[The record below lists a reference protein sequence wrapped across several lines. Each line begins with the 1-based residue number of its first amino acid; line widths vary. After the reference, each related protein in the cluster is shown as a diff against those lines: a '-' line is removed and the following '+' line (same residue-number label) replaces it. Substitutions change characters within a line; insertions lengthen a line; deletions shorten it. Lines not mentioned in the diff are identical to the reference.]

1 LLKVQVGKGDR
12 RALAKMSPKSS
23 CTAWQSSA
31 RCAVCGDFVREVHEA
46 PPRQP
51 IPLTPLSSGT
61 VHQKRVRK
69 MHDASATESVRRVV
83 SQAFA
88 RLGHV
93 EPAEIRETI
102 LIRDGY
108 YCGRRFETDSAAAVW
123 FVEENQVK
131 VYRADGTIAQVLE
144 PQPVSTSGRA
154 AA

>member
-1 LLKVQVGKGDR
+1 
-12 RALAKMSPKSS
+12 
-23 CTAWQSSA
+23 
-31 RCAVCGDFVREVHEA
+31 
-46 PPRQP
+46 
-51 IPLTPLSSGT
+51 
-61 VHQKRVRK
+61 
-69 MHDASATESVRRVV
+69 MHVASVTESVRRVV

-108 YCGRRFETDSAAAVW
+108 YCGRRFETDAATAVW

-131 VYRADGTIAQVLE
+131 VYRADGTIAQVLD
-144 PQPVSTSGRA
+144 PGSIGSTRQA